1 MASVPV
7 YCLCR
12 LPYDV
17 TRFMIECDICQD
29 WFHGSCVGVEE
40 DKAAEIDLYHC
51 PNCQV
56 THGPSVMR
64 KRRGGNKQTDGGPAP
79 GRDPS
84 RPVKTGSPQFVRELR
99 SRTFPSA
106 DEVLLKPSGAQLTVE
121 FLEERSFSVPVMV
134 LRRDGLG
141 MNLPPASFG
150 VSDVEHYIGADKEID
165 VIDVPRQCDL
175 KMRLGD
181 FVEYYNSPNRDR
193 VLNVISLEFSETRL
207 SNLVETPKIVRK
219 LSWVENLWPEESV
232 FERPNVQKYCLM
244 GVKDS
249 YTDFHIDFGGTSVWY
264 HVLRGEKIF
273 YLISPTPANLA
284 LFERWSS
291 SSNQNEMF
299 FGDQVD
305 MCYKC
310 SVKQGNTL
318 FIPTGWIHAVL
329 TPVDCLAFGGNFLH
343 SLNIDMQ
350 LRAYEIEKRLS
361 TADLFRFP
369 NFETV
374 CWYVGKHLLDTFR
387 GLRENRRHPAT
398 YLVHGAKALN
408 NAFRGWTRKEAL
420 AEHEVE
426 IPETIKTQQ
435 LVKDLA
441 KEIRLVEDI
450 FQQNIGR
457 TGPQFPGSPLSKAPL
472 TTAQNSGRPPGKKRG
487 PKPKEG
493 IVGVGPPGPKKKSQK
508 GLLKAEAGELDL
520 LEIHTKHTL
529 KKFQPGKSKNKNK
542 LELPLEEF
550 EGKLN
555 KSKLKLVL
563 TNGKIQGK
571 KEGRSGSSNGA
582 GSAGNYK
589 HLAMEGSSL
598 SDLESEDEL
607 QIDET
612 PPPRRKPAG
621 SGKKKKLSGLPRKLP
636 RAKPCSDPN
645 RIREP
650 GEVDFDIEED
660 YTTDEEA
667 LAAHGVKGGAGGIL
681 DLLKASKQ
689 VAGLDSAALSEEAPA
704 SPSTRDAIQG
714 MLSMANPPSS
724 SSSSSSSSP
733 LSISGGLTEGLGVVK
748 EKGGRA
754 VWVTGGVK
762 KTGSTEKK
770 PAIQQRPG
778 KRPIKRPARHL
789 SDEESPDEQ
798 ETLGTCFKDSDYV
811 YPSLESDEEDHAN
824 KAKMKRKK
832 NWDDTPW
839 SPKARVMPTLPK
851 QDRPAREGARVASVE
866 TGLAAAAAK
875 LAQQEQQKPAKRKYT
890 KKQRPPA
897 PVAPPPPVQ
906 TEPTPPSPPPAAES
920 AADFSPD
927 RRMEYYSA
935 SLLDHEYTAGPGP
948 FGPGGPR
955 GSGAMAPG
963 VFLTSRRPSLSPQ
976 NSSTYSPSGASP
988 AGLASQG
995 ATGGGQGKRPKKGLA
1010 TAKQRLGKILKIH
1023 RNGKLLL

>member
-1 MASVPV
+1 MASIPV

-51 PNCQV
+51 PNCQIS
-56 THGPSVMR
+56 HGPSVMR
-64 KRRGGNKQTDGGPAP
+64 KRRGGNKQTDGSIASA
-79 GRDPS
+79 GRDPT
-84 RPVKTGSPQFVRELR
+84 RLVKTGSPQFVRELR
-99 SRTFPSA
+99 NRTFPSA

-121 FLEERSFSVPVMV
+121 FLEEHSFSVPVMV

-141 MNLPPASFG
+141 MTLPPASFS
-150 VSDVEHYIGADKEID
+150 VSDVEHYIGSDKEID
-165 VIDVPRQCDL
+165 VIDVSRQCDL

-181 FVEYYNSPNRDR
+181 FVEYYNSPNRER

-249 YTDFHIDFGGTSVWY
+249 YTDFHVDFGGTSVWY

-361 TADLFRFP
+361 TADLFKFP

-408 NAFRGWTRKEAL
+408 NAFRTWTRKEAL
-420 AEHEVE
+420 ADHEVE
-426 IPETIKTQQ
+426 IPETINTQL

-472 TTAQNSGRPPGKKRG
+472 TVSQNSGRPPGKKKSL
-487 PKPKEG
+487 KPIRSLG
-493 IVGVGPPGPKKKSQK
+493 LPGPKKKNQK
-508 GLLKAEAGELDL
+508 ALLKTEAGELDL

-529 KKFQPGKSKNKNK
+529 KKIQPGKSRSKNK
-542 LELPLEEF
+542 LELPLEDF
-550 EGKLN
+550 EEKLN

-571 KEGRSGSSNGA
+571 KEGSNGA
-582 GSAGNYK
+582 GGAAK
-589 HLAMEGSSL
+589 FHHLSMEGSSL

-612 PPPRRKPAG
+612 PPPRRKLAG
-621 SGKKKKLSGLPRKLP
+621 SSKKKKLSGLPRKLP

-689 VAGLDSAALSEEAPA
+689 VAGLDSSALSEEAPA

-724 SSSSSSSSP
+724 SSSSSSSSSP
-733 LSISGGLTEGLGVVK
+733 MSISGGLTEGLGVVK

-762 KTGSTEKK
+762 KASEKK
-770 PAIQQRPG
+770 SVIQRPG

-789 SDEESPDEQ
+789 SDEDSPDEQ

-811 YPSLESDEEDHAN
+811 YPSLESDEEDHAM
-824 KAKMKRKK
+824 KVKMKRKK

-839 SPKARVMPTLPK
+839 SPKARVTPTLPK

-875 LAQQEQQKPAKRKYT
+875 LAHQEQQKPAKRKYT
-890 KKQRPPA
+890 KKVRHPV
-897 PVAPPPPVQ
+897 PVASPPPVQ
-906 TEPTPPSPPPAAES
+906 TELAPPSPPHVPES
-920 AADFSPD
+920 APDVSPD
-927 RRMEYYSA
+927 RRMDYYSA

-955 GSGAMAPG
+955 GGGAMAPG

-976 NSSTYSPSGASP
+976 NSSSHPGASP
-988 AGLASQG
+988 SGLASQG
-995 ATGGGQGKRPKKGLA
+995 ISGVGQGRRPKKGLA